1 MAGQLPYLDIQ
12 NLTKSFGAHVLF
24 QDISFSVA
32 EGQKI
37 GLVAK
42 NGTATS
48 EPPS

>member
-12 NLTKSFGAHVLF
+12 NLTKSFGAHLLF

-37 GLVAK
+37 GLVS
-42 NGTATS
+42 TRATES
-48 EPPS
+48 ALWA